1 MNQIRLIQTRITRHS
16 LEQKRQQ
23 HRAVRLRHVAESR
36 RKGLRVVPPHTAGHL
51 HAGHH
56 DFHFRIRRA
65 RLCHDRRQI
74 FLHLRDRQTA
84 QSVIA
89 AQRNDHHVGRP
100 LAQHQIDPPQSPR
113 RRVPAQAGIDHGVI
127 EPRSLDFL
135 LQQRRV
141 SLFRFQ
147 IVTGRDAVTENDH
160 TARLAGRRRSSDNGT
175 EQQNVKTSAH
185 MNSQQT
191 TEPAPAKSEMTAS
204 ILAVRGL
211 GKTYTTAGH
220 PLTVLAD
227 INFDL
232 APGAPCAIVGPSG
245 SGKTT
250 LLGLCAGLDR
260 PTTGQVVLDGHHLG
274 DLDEDALAALR
285 NATTGFVFQSF
296 QLLPSLTALE
306 NVLVPLELRGVRG
319 AQATALDNLARVGL
333 ADRTDHYPN
342 QLSGGEQQRVALAR
356 AFVHRPK
363 ILFADEPTGN
373 LDDETSGPIV
383 DMLFDLNATA
393 GTALVLVTHDPELA
407 RRAGRVITMRGGRIL
422 SDA

>member
-1 MNQIRLIQTRITRHS
+1 MDAIRLVEIRGTRHA
-16 LEQKRQQ
+16 LQQKRQQ
-23 HRAVRLRHVAESR
+23 NGALIPRHFAEDGSERFGILR
-36 RKGLRVVPPHTAGHL
+36 PHTSGHL
-51 HAGHH
+51 HAGDHN
-56 DFHFRIRRA
+56 FHRRIDRA
-65 RLCHDRRQI
+65 RLGYDCREI
-74 FLHLRDRQTA
+74 FRHLRDRQSA
-84 QSVIA
+84 QSIIT
-89 AQRNDHHVGRP
+89 AQRNDHHLRRP
-100 LAQHQIDPPQSPR
+100 FAQDPIDPSQSTR
-113 RRVPAQAGIDHGVI
+113 CRISAQAGIDHIVI
-127 EPRSLDFL
+127 ESRSLDFL
-135 LQQRRV
+135 LQQSRV
-141 SLFRFQ
+141 SLVWLE
-147 IVTGRDAVTENDH
+147 IVAGCDAVTEDNH
-160 TARLAGRRRSSDNGT
+160 ASGFAGRCRCGHNRT
-175 EQQNVKTSAH
+175 KQQSVKTSAH

-191 TEPAPAKSEMTAS
+191 TEPAPAKSEMPAP
-204 ILAVRGL
+204 ILSVREL
-211 GKTYTTAGH
+211 GKTYTAAGH

-227 INFDL
+227 ISFDL

-260 PTTGQVVLDGHHLG
+260 PSTGCILLDGQNLD
-274 DLDEDALAALR
+274 DLNEDALAALR